1 MRIITGTLRG
11 RTIQTV
17 PGTTTRPTS
26 DKIKEAIFHVI
37 GPYFDG
43 GTSLDLYAGSGS
55 LGIEAISRGMDRAI
69 FIDRANEAIK
79 TIRKNIKQLQI
90 EENAEIYRN
99 SALRALE
106 ILARKQERFDLIFID
121 PPYDSKEYTAVLQKI
136 KEFYLARNK
145 AFIYLEH
152 SPKKKFTYDE
162 SFYELYFCREY
173 SKEIS
178 VTILQTK

>member
-55 LGIEAISRGMDRAI
+55 LGIEAISRGMDRAV

-79 TIRKNIKQLQI
+79 TIRKNIKQLEI
-90 EENAEIYRN
+90 EESAEIYRN

-106 ILARKQERFDLIFID
+106 ILARKLDVFDLIFID

-136 KEFYLARNK
+136 KELDLARNRGI
-145 AFIYLEH
+145 IYVEH
-152 SPKKKFTYDE
+152 HPNKELTYDE
-162 SFYELYFCREY
+162 SFYELYFHREY
-173 SKEIS
+173 SKEIA
-178 VTILQTK
+178 V